1 LNLTAQLPILI
12 PAPLLVASLAVP
24 VVWWF
29 WRRTAYVVVL
39 AAVGTA
45 LAASI
50 GALAHVVRTGE
61 ALVYQLGGWA
71 PPVGIEYVVDHV
83 AAYVSVV
90 VTGVGLVGLVA
101 TRRWVTSDAATREG
115 PFYALCLLLLTGLT
129 GIVVTADLFNVF
141 VFLEIS
147 SLSAYALVF
156 QGGERAMVAAFRY
169 LILGTIG
176 GTFYLLGVGFIYFA
190 TGTLNMADAHQI
202 MTQIGD
208 SRAMQAA
215 AVFIFTGMG
224 LKMALVP
231 LHSWLPDAYTNAP
244 SSVNSLMAPIMTKV
258 MAYVMVRMF
267 LSVFPDGYLT
277 NVLPIADVLV
287 VAGLVGMAYGGA
299 TAIGQRDVRRMLAYS
314 SIGQLGMIAV
324 GIGLG
329 TPLAMAAAL
338 LHVANHAA
346 MKSTLFLAAASV
358 RYVTGS
364 SRIADFAG
372 LGRRMPF
379 TMTGFSL
386 AALAMVGIP
395 PAAGFF
401 SKWYLVQ
408 AGLEQGAWAV
418 VAVVLASSLL
428 SATYVFRI
436 LEQAYLR
443 PLPEDGPGNTARR
456 APRQLWVPVLLM
468 GIGTVVLGLANAAIL
483 THVLE
488 PGL

>member
-1 LNLTAQLPILI
+1 MSLTDQLPILI

-29 WRRTAYVVVL
+29 WRRTAYAVVL
-39 AAVGTA
+39 AAVAGA

-50 GALAHVVRTGE
+50 GALTHVVRTGE
-61 ALVYQLGGWA
+61 ALRYDLGGWA
-71 PPVGIEYVVDHV
+71 PPVGIEYVADHI
-83 AAYVSVV
+83 AAYMSVV
-90 VTGVGLVGLVA
+90 VTGVGLVVLVA
-101 TRRWVTSDAATREG
+101 TRKWVTSDAATREG

-129 GIVVTADLFNVF
+129 GIVVTGDLFNVF
-141 VFLEIS
+141 VFVEIS
-147 SLSAYALVF
+147 SLAAYALVF

-190 TGTLNMADAHQI
+190 TGTLNMADAREI
-202 MTQIGD
+202 MTATGD

-231 LHSWLPDAYTNAP
+231 LHAWLPDAYTNAP
-244 SSVNSLMAPIMTKV
+244 SSVNTLMAPLMTKV
-258 MAYVMVRMF
+258 MAYVMVRMVVT
-267 LSVFPDGYLT
+267 VFPEGYLT
-277 NVLPIADVLV
+277 DVLPIADVLV

-329 TPLAMAAAL
+329 SPLAMAAAL
-338 LHVANHAA
+338 LHVANHAV
-346 MKSTLFLAAASV
+346 MKATLFLGAAAV

-364 SRIADFAG
+364 SRISDYAG

-379 TMTGFSL
+379 TMAGFTL

-395 PAAGFF
+395 PAGGFF

-408 AGLEQGAWAV
+408 AGLDRGAWAV

-428 SATYVFRI
+428 SAVYVFRV

-443 PLPEDGPGNTARR
+443 PLPEDGPGASARR
-456 APRQLWVPVLLM
+456 APRQMWVPVLLL
-468 GIGTVVLGLANAAIL
+468 GIGAVALGLGNAAIL